1 MKIKYLFFSFFVVV
15 SAWCSAQ
22 NAYSTSHKLNWT
34 GIEKWFADSSSV
46 QVISFQNAH
55 YPSENRLPYFNYRI
69 PAGNYSYKVVL
80 SNSVFEA
87 VSTEEARI
95 LSDAAV
101 FSSEPVM
108 ETRYLVDRGS
118 RLFDVQILPF
128 VFRDGKFFKLISFDL
143 SISETALPQQEK
155 NAFTHSF
162 ASSSVLAQGKFVKV
176 KLAETGIYKLTYED
190 LVSMSI
196 NPANVRVFGY
206 GGGVLDQNFTQ
217 TKPDDL
223 PEIPIWMEKGSD
235 GIFNSGD
242 YILFYAQGVVRWS
255 FDKNK
260 SMFVHKNNSYS
271 QYGYYFITSD
281 AGVGRKIESK
291 NIEVPADATIYQVD
305 EFTDYQLYEKD
316 LQNLTKSGKEFYG
329 ETFSNTL
336 SYSFTFN
343 FPNVIKSNT
352 LKLSIDVA
360 TSSMENS
367 SFSLNLNGSQN
378 KTLSVIKNS
387 GDNYEMPK
395 SASAIYTLTPDND
408 ILTFNITYNKSTSTS
423 TGYLNYIEINARRKL
438 IMQGVAM
445 RFQNVDFLGK
455 SAYNAYTLSNANSN
469 VQIWDITDPQNIYR
483 VATTSLPDNKLS
495 FVASGNEFH
504 QYVAIDPTSGTSF
517 AKPEI
522 VGVVANQNLH
532 ALQPSDLVIITHPD
546 FLSQAESLAQTHRDK
561 DGLSVNVATTE
572 QVYNEFSSGT
582 PDATS
587 YRWFVKMLYDRAYET
602 NNTADLP
609 KYLLLF
615 GRGSYDNRGIVPN
628 SGDNLIL
635 TYQADNSLV
644 LTSSYVTDDYFGLMD
659 DSEGTQVP
667 SDLLDVAVGRFPV
680 TTAQQASDVVNK
692 TINYIENK
700 EKGIWKNQICFL
712 ADDGDNALH
721 MRQSDSIAVT
731 VAKNVPAFQ
740 INKIYLD
747 AFVQEVNASG
757 QSYPLARSRF
767 HNLLRS
773 GMFLL
778 DYTGH
783 AGYAGWTNEN
793 ILTTADVK
801 SLSNKNLPVWMAATC
816 DFLQF
821 DVKPVSAGEYVIL
834 NSVGGGIGLFS
845 AARPVY
851 ALQNFYINKYFVENL
866 FKKNGDYPRVGDA
879 VRLAKNS
886 IGTENN
892 KLSYIYLGDPAVRLN
907 YPDQYKVITS
917 KINDSEVL
925 GKDTLKALSTA
936 TVSGFIADQN
946 GNKVSDFNGTVEI
959 VVYDKV
965 EKITTLNNE
974 GDGTLTYYDRSNT
987 LFSGK
992 VKVVN
997 GEFTFTF
1004 LLPKDIKY
1012 NYGSGRINYYAYD
1025 ETNNYEAQG
1034 YFENFLIG
1042 GSSTN
1047 LPNDNIGPEID
1058 IYLNSPEFVSG
1069 GKVNETPLF
1078 VANISD
1084 ENGINTVGS
1093 GIGHDLLLT
1102 VDNDPNK
1109 TYILNDYYTAA
1120 ENSYQQGTV
1129 SYKLSTLPEGKHTL
1143 TFRAFDLLNNS
1154 TSDTIEFE
1162 VVKGLAPVIFS
1173 VYNYPNP
1180 VREQTKFVIQH
1191 DRPETLLTTTVEI
1204 FDLSGRKIWM
1214 FSQTSA
1220 DEVTWNLTTS
1230 NGEKVQ
1236 KGIYL
1241 YRVSIR
1247 TENSSLTS
1255 RTNKIIVF

>member
-1 MKIKYLFFSFFVVV
+1 MFFSFFVVV

-69 PAGNYSYKVVL
+69 PAGNYSYKAVL
-80 SNSVFEA
+80 SNSVFEP

-143 SISETALPQQEK
+143 SISETALPQQAK

-190 LVSMSI
+190 LVSMGI
-196 NPANVRVFGY
+196 NPANVRLFGY

-387 GDNYEMPK
+387 GDNYEMAK

-469 VQIWDITDPQNIYR
+469 VQIWDITDSQNIYR

-504 QYVAIDPTSGTSF
+504 QYVAIDPSSGTSF

-680 TTAQQASDVVNK
+680 TTTQQASDVVNK

-851 ALQNFYINKYFVENL
+851 ASQNFYINKYFVENL

-1025 ETNNYEAQG
+1025 ETNNFEAQG

-1129 SYKLSTLPEGKHTL
+1129 SYKLSTLQEGKHTL

>member
-1 MKIKYLFFSFFVVV
+1 
-15 SAWCSAQ
+15 
-22 NAYSTSHKLNWT
+22 
-34 GIEKWFADSSSV
+34 
-46 QVISFQNAH
+46 
-55 YPSENRLPYFNYRI
+55 
-69 PAGNYSYKVVL
+69 
-80 SNSVFEA
+80 
-87 VSTEEARI
+87 
-95 LSDAAV
+95 
-101 FSSEPVM
+101 
-108 ETRYLVDRGS
+108 
-118 RLFDVQILPF
+118 
-128 VFRDGKFFKLISFDL
+128 
-143 SISETALPQQEK
+143 
-155 NAFTHSF
+155 
-162 ASSSVLAQGKFVKV
+162 
-176 KLAETGIYKLTYED
+176 
-190 LVSMSI
+190 
-196 NPANVRVFGY
+196 
-206 GGGVLDQNFTQ
+206 
-217 TKPDDL
+217 
-223 PEIPIWMEKGSD
+223 
-235 GIFNSGD
+235 
-242 YILFYAQGVVRWS
+242 
-255 FDKNK
+255 
-260 SMFVHKNNSYS
+260 
-271 QYGYYFITSD
+271 
-281 AGVGRKIESK
+281 
-291 NIEVPADATIYQVD
+291 
-305 EFTDYQLYEKD
+305 
-316 LQNLTKSGKEFYG
+316 
-329 ETFSNTL
+329 
-336 SYSFTFN
+336 
-343 FPNVIKSNT
+343 
-352 LKLSIDVA
+352 
-360 TSSMENS
+360 
-367 SFSLNLNGSQN
+367 
-378 KTLSVIKNS
+378 
-387 GDNYEMPK
+387 
-395 SASAIYTLTPDND
+395 
-408 ILTFNITYNKSTSTS
+408 
-423 TGYLNYIEINARRKL
+423 
-438 IMQGVAM
+438 
-445 RFQNVDFLGK
+445 
-455 SAYNAYTLSNANSN
+455 
-469 VQIWDITDPQNIYR
+469 
-483 VATTSLPDNKLS
+483 
-495 FVASGNEFH
+495 
-504 QYVAIDPTSGTSF
+504 
-517 AKPEI
+517 
-522 VGVVANQNLH
+522 
-532 ALQPSDLVIITHPD
+532 
-546 FLSQAESLAQTHRDK
+546 
-561 DGLSVNVATTE
+561 
-572 QVYNEFSSGT
+572 
-582 PDATS
+582 
-587 YRWFVKMLYDRAYET
+587 
-602 NNTADLP
+602 
-609 KYLLLF
+609 
-615 GRGSYDNRGIVPN
+615 
-628 SGDNLIL
+628 
-635 TYQADNSLV
+635 LV

-851 ALQNFYINKYFVENL
+851 ASQNFYINKYFVENL

-1025 ETNNYEAQG
+1025 ETNNVEAQG

>member
-69 PAGNYSYKVVL
+69 PAGNYSYKAVL
-80 SNSVFEA
+80 SNSVFEP

-217 TKPDDL
+217 IKPDDL

-387 GDNYEMPK
+387 GDNYEMAK

-635 TYQADNSLV
+635 TYQAENSLV

-851 ALQNFYINKYFVENL
+851 ASQNFYINKYFVENL

-992 VKVVN
+992 VKVVD

-1025 ETNNYEAQG
+1025 ETNNFEAQG

>member
-69 PAGNYSYKVVL
+69 PAGNYSYKAVL
-80 SNSVFEA
+80 SNSVFEP

-143 SISETALPQQEK
+143 SISETALPQQAK

-190 LVSMSI
+190 LVSMGI
-196 NPANVRVFGY
+196 NPANVRLFGY

-343 FPNVIKSNT
+343 FRNVIKSNT

-387 GDNYEMPK
+387 GDNYEMAK

-469 VQIWDITDPQNIYR
+469 VQIWDITDSQNIYR

-504 QYVAIDPTSGTSF
+504 QYVAIDPSSGTSF

-680 TTAQQASDVVNK
+680 TTTQQASDVVNK

-851 ALQNFYINKYFVENL
+851 ASQNFYINKYFVENL

-1025 ETNNYEAQG
+1025 ETNNFEAQG

-1129 SYKLSTLPEGKHTL
+1129 SYKLSTLQEGKHTL

>member
-69 PAGNYSYKVVL
+69 PAGNNSYKAVL

-190 LVSMSI
+190 LVSMGI

-217 TKPDDL
+217 IKPDDL

-387 GDNYEMPK
+387 GDNYEMAK

-522 VGVVANQNLH
+522 VGVVPNQNLH

-628 SGDNLIL
+628 SGDNLIQ
-635 TYQADNSLV
+635 TYQAENSLV

-851 ALQNFYINKYFVENL
+851 ASQNFYINKYFVENL

-1025 ETNNYEAQG
+1025 ETNNFEAQG